1 MRARTT
7 WIVFGL
13 ALAVVLAVMAAVSF
27 ALVQLDVRRVATEQE
42 NVREELVRLA
52 LWRLDSA
59 TTPLLSRETAEAGH
73 APGSQPLP
81 AGVHAR
87 FVIPAS
93 GDPAALGEVPDAL
106 RTRLLALLED
116 QSTSDTLVAVEDL
129 SQQVQATY
137 DANVQTKGASK
148 ISSLGWSQQARNEY
162 EYGRRVATVQ
172 DNLLNSSLA
181 NPSNSDEGAQQQQ
194 AYGDDYRGVG
204 SFARQLDVPVSIVEV
219 MRPLWWGD
227 ELVLVRRVETADGQ
241 RVEGSWLDWPTLH
254 ETLRGEIAD
263 LLPNAELLPVAI
275 ASSDGAERRLATLP
289 LRLEPGS
296 LELPA
301 PARARPLLVAIV
313 VGWVFVVLAT
323 SAFALLLRG
332 SMQLSERRAEFVS
345 AVTHELRT
353 PLTTFRMYTEML
365 EAGMVEAKRQRYITT
380 LRREAERLGHLVE
393 NVLSYAR
400 IEADRGARQLEARGL
415 SELLDSVLERLASRC
430 EAGGVQ
436 LDLELDDAV
445 KDERVLC
452 DAPAVEQILFN
463 LVDNAAK
470 YGASADDPRIVVRVA
485 REGRAIAVHVQ
496 DFGPGV
502 PADERG
508 KVFAPFAKG
517 SAHVAGTKPGVGLG
531 LALSRRLAEQ
541 MHGKLELRSSDRG
554 ADFVLSLPLA

>member
-13 ALAVVLAVMAAVSF
+13 ALAVVLAVMAAVSL
-27 ALVQLDVRRVATEQE
+27 ALVQLDARRVETEQE

-93 GDPAALGEVPDAL
+93 GDPAALGDVPEAT
-106 RTRLLALLED
+106 RTRLLALLEA
-116 QSTSDTLVAVEDL
+116 QSTTDTLVAVEDV

-137 DANVQTKGASK
+137 DANVQTKGGSK

-181 NPSNSDEGAQQQQ
+181 NPSNADEGEQQ
-194 AYGDDYRGVG
+194 ASYGGLYRSGLAY
-204 SFARQLDVPVSIVEV
+204 ARDADVPTSIVEV

-227 ELVLVRRVETADGQ
+227 ELVLVRRVETGDGQ

-254 ETLRGEIAD
+254 ETLRAEIAD

-275 ASSDGAERRLATLP
+275 GSSDGAERRLATLP
-289 LRLEPGS
+289 LRLVPGR

-301 PARARPLLVAIV
+301 PARARPLLVALV

-365 EAGMVEAKRQRYITT
+365 EAGMVEAKRQRYIST

-400 IEADRGARQLEARGL
+400 IEADRGARQLEPRGL

-430 EAGGVQ
+430 EAAGVR
-436 LDLELDDAV
+436 LDLELDDAL

-470 YGASADDPRIVVRVA
+470 YGASADDPRIVVRVE
-485 REGRAIAVHVQ
+485 REGRAIALHVQ

-502 PADERG
+502 PADERR

-517 SAHVAGTKPGVGLG
+517 SAHTAGTKPGVGLG
-531 LALSRRLAEQ
+531 LALSRRLAQQ
-541 MHGKLELRSSDRG
+541 MHGELELRASDRG
-554 ADFVLSLPLA
+554 ADFVLSLPVA